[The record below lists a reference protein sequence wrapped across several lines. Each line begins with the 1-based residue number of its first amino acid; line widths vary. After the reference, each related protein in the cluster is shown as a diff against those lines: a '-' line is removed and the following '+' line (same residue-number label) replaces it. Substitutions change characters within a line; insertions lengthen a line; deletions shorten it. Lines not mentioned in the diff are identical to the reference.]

1 VYQAFILFIDLY
13 INFSIL
19 IRIDM
24 RLFGPDFY
32 NITELLTEE
41 ETMIQRT
48 AFEFVQTEFMPLV
61 HEHYEKATFPLELA
75 PKLGEMGFM
84 GSSLPEESGGSG
96 VSNVA
101 YGLILHELERG
112 DSGLRSFASV
122 QGALVMYPIHAYGS
136 DEQRSKW
143 LPGLGAGTMIGCFGL
158 TEPNF
163 GSNPGGM
170 ATRCKRDGDD
180 WIINGNKMWITNG
193 TLADVALVWA
203 RDDDGIVRGFLL
215 ERGMDGFTSSDIHGK
230 LSLRASITSELSMSN
245 VRVPDSARLPNIE
258 GLKGPLSCLTQARY
272 GIAWGMVGAAV
283 DCYNT
288 SLEYSKERKQFS
300 KPIAGYQLTQAKF
313 AEMIT
318 RITESQL
325 LVYRLGRLKDEGKM
339 NFQQVSMAKRNNC
352 AMARDIAKMSREILG
367 ANGVTEDYSPIRHMA
382 NIESVYTYEGTHEMH
397 TLILGQEVTGIPAY
411 DS

>member
-1 VYQAFILFIDLY
+1 MKKL
-13 INFSIL
+13 
-19 IRIDM
+19 
-24 RLFGPDFY
+24 GPDFY
-32 NITELLTEE
+32 NISELLSEE
-41 ETMIQRT
+41 ELLIQQT
-48 AFEFVQTEFMPLV
+48 AYDFVQTEFMPV
-61 HEHYEKATFPLELA
+61 INGHYENATFPMELVS
-75 PKLGEMGFM
+75 KLGELGFM
-84 GSSLPEESGGSG
+84 GSALPEESGGAG

-136 DEQRSKW
+136 NEQKSKW
-143 LPGLGAGTMIGCFGL
+143 LSGLGAGTLIGCFGL
-158 TEPNF
+158 TEPNY

-170 ATRCKRDGDD
+170 ATRCKRDGED

-193 TLADVALVWA
+193 SLADVAVVWA
-203 RDDDGIVRGFLL
+203 RDEEGIIRGFLL
-215 ERGMDGFTSSDIHGK
+215 EKGMSGFTSSDIHGK
-230 LSLRASITSELSMSN
+230 LSLRASITSELSMDN
-245 VRVPDSARLPNIE
+245 VRVNDSARLPKIE

-288 SLEYSKERKQFS
+288 ALEYSKERKQFS
-300 KPIAGYQLTQAKF
+300 KPIAGYQLTQAKL

-325 LVYRLGRLKDEGKM
+325 LAYRLGRLKDEGKM
-339 NFQQVSMAKRNNC
+339 TFQQVSMAKRSNC
-352 AMARDIAKMSREILG
+352 AMARDIARTARGILG
-367 ANGVTEDYSPIRHMA
+367 GNGIVEDYSPIRHMA

-397 TLILGQEVTGIPAY
+397 TLIIGEKVTGIGAY

>member
-1 VYQAFILFIDLY
+1 MKSL
-13 INFSIL
+13 
-19 IRIDM
+19 
-24 RLFGPDFY
+24 GPDFY
-32 NITELLTEE
+32 NISELLSDEE
-41 ETMIQRT
+41 LMIQKT
-48 AFEFVQTEFMPLV
+48 AFEFVQAEFMPLV
-61 HEHYEKATFPLELA
+61 NEHYEKGTFPLELA
-75 PKLGEMGFM
+75 PKLGALGFM
-84 GSSLPEESGGSG
+84 GSSLPAESGGSG

-122 QGALVMYPIHAYGS
+122 QGALVMYPIHEYGS
-136 DEQRSKW
+136 DEQKSKW
-143 LPGLGAGTMIGCFGL
+143 LPGLGAGTKIGCFGL

-170 ATRCKRDGDD
+170 ATRCVKDGDN

-193 TLADVALVWA
+193 SLADVSVIWA
-203 RDDDGIVRGFLL
+203 RDEDGIVRGFLL
-215 ERGMDGFTSSDIHGK
+215 EKGMEGFTSSDIHGK
-230 LSLRASITSELSMSN
+230 LSLRASVTSELSMSN

-283 DCYNT
+283 DCFNVA
-288 SLEYSKERKQFS
+288 LEYSKERKQFS

-318 RITESQL
+318 QITEAQL
-325 LVYRLGRLKDEGKM
+325 LVYRLGRLKDERKM
-339 NFQQVSMAKRNNC
+339 NFRQVSMAKRNNC
-352 AMARDIAKMSREILG
+352 LMARDIAKVAREILG
-367 ANGVTEDYSPIRHMA
+367 ANGVSIDYSPIRHMA

-397 TLILGQEVTGIPAY
+397 SLILGESVTGISAF

>member
-1 VYQAFILFIDLY
+1 MKNY
-13 INFSIL
+13 
-19 IRIDM
+19 
-24 RLFGPDFY
+24 GPDFY
-32 NITELLTEE
+32 NLSELLTDEE
-41 ETMIQRT
+41 LLIQQT
-48 AFEFVQTEFMPLV
+48 ANEFVKTEFMPLIR
-61 HEHYEKATFPLELA
+61 ENYENGTFPMELI
-75 PKLGEMGFM
+75 PKLGELGFM
-84 GSSLPEESGGSG
+84 GSSLPEQSGGAG

-122 QGALVMYPIHAYGS
+122 QGSLVMYPIHAYGS
-136 DEQRSKW
+136 DDQKAKW
-143 LPGLGAGTMIGCFGL
+143 LPGLGAGDLIGCFGL

-170 ATRCKRDGDD
+170 ATRCKREGDD

-193 TLADVALVWA
+193 SLADVALVWA
-203 RDDDGIVRGFLL
+203 RDEEGVVRGFLL
-215 ERGMDGFTSSDIHGK
+215 EKGMDGFTSSDIHGK
-230 LSLRASITSELSMSN
+230 LSLRASITSELSMNN
-245 VRVPDSARLPNIE
+245 VRVNDSARIPDIE

-288 SLEYSKERKQFS
+288 ALDYSKERKQFS
-300 KPIAGYQLTQAKF
+300 KPIAGYQLTQSKLAD
-313 AEMIT
+313 MVT
-318 RITESQL
+318 SITESQL

-339 NFQQVSMAKRNNC
+339 TFQQVSMAKRNNC
-352 AMARDIAKMSREILG
+352 SMARGIAKLSREILG
-367 ANGVTEDYSPIRHMA
+367 ANGIVGDYSPMRHMA

-397 TLILGQEVTGIPAY
+397 SLIIGENITGISAY

>member
-1 VYQAFILFIDLY
+1 MKEL
-13 INFSIL
+13 
-19 IRIDM
+19 
-24 RLFGPDFY
+24 GPDFY
-32 NITELLTEE
+32 NITDLLTEE
-41 ETMIQRT
+41 ELLIQQT
-48 AFEFVQTEFMPLV
+48 AHDFVQTEFMPLINQ
-61 HEHYEKATFPLELA
+61 HYENATFPMDLV
-75 PKLGEMGFM
+75 PKLGELGFM
-84 GSSLPEESGGSG
+84 GSALPEESGGAG

-136 DEQRSKW
+136 DEQKTKW
-143 LPGLGAGTMIGCFGL
+143 LPELGAGTKIGCFGL

-170 ATRCKRDGDD
+170 VTRCKRDGDD
-180 WIINGNKMWITNG
+180 WILNGNKMWITNG
-193 TLADVALVWA
+193 SVADVSVVWT
-203 RDDDGIVRGFLL
+203 RDEDGIVRGFLL
-215 ERGMDGFTSSDIHGK
+215 EKGMEGFTSSAIHGK
-230 LSLRASITSELSMSN
+230 LSLRASVTSELSMAN

-288 SLEYSKERKQFS
+288 AVNYSKERKQFS
-300 KPIAGYQLTQAKF
+300 KPIAGFQLTQAKL
-313 AEMIT
+313 AEMVT
-318 RITESQL
+318 CITEAQL

-339 NFQQVSMAKRNNC
+339 TFQQVSMAKRNNC
-352 AMARDIAKMSREILG
+352 AMARDIARTSREILG
-367 ANGVTEDYSPIRHMA
+367 ANGITEDYSPLRHMA

-397 TLILGQEVTGIPAY
+397 SLILGQEVTGMAAY
-411 DS
+411 DT

>member
-1 VYQAFILFIDLY
+1 
-13 INFSIL
+13 
-19 IRIDM
+19 M
-24 RLFGPDFY
+24 KKFGPDFY
-32 NITELLTEE
+32 SITDLLTDEELL
-41 ETMIQRT
+41 IQQT
-48 AFEFVQTEFMPLV
+48 ANDFVKAEFMPLIS
-61 HEHYEKATFPLELA
+61 EHYEKGTFPMELI
-75 PKLGEMGFM
+75 PKLGELGFM
-84 GSSLPEESGGSG
+84 GSSLPEQSGGAG

-122 QGALVMYPIHAYGS
+122 QGSLVMYPIHAYGS
-136 DEQRSKW
+136 DDQKAKW
-143 LPGLGAGTMIGCFGL
+143 LPGLGAGNLIGCFGL

-170 ATRCKRDGDD
+170 TTRCKRDGDN

-193 TLADVALVWA
+193 SLADVALVWA
-203 RDDDGIVRGFLL
+203 RDEEGIVRGFLL
-215 ERGMDGFTSSDIHGK
+215 EKGMDGFSSSDIHGK
-230 LSLRASITSELSMSN
+230 LSLRASVTSELSMDN
-245 VRVPDSARLPNIE
+245 VRVKDSSRLPNIE

-288 SLEYSKERKQFS
+288 ALNYAKERKQFS
-300 KPIAGYQLTQAKF
+300 KPIAGYQLTQAKL
-313 AEMIT
+313 ADMVT
-318 RITESQL
+318 SITESQL

-339 NFQQVSMAKRNNC
+339 TFQQVSMAKRNNC
-352 AMARDIAKMSREILG
+352 SIARDIAKLSREILG
-367 ANGVTEDYSPIRHMA
+367 GNGIVGDYSPIRHMA

-397 TLILGQEVTGIPAY
+397 SLIIGENITGLSAY

>member
-1 VYQAFILFIDLY
+1 
-13 INFSIL
+13 
-19 IRIDM
+19 M
-24 RLFGPDFY
+24 KLFGPDFY

-41 ETMIQRT
+41 ELMIQRT
-48 AFEFVQTEFMPLV
+48 AYDFVQAEFMPLI
-61 HEHYEKATFPLELA
+61 HEHYEKGTFPNEIA
-75 PKLGEMGFM
+75 AKLGELGFM

-136 DEQRSKW
+136 EEQKSRW
-143 LPGLGAGTMIGCFGL
+143 LPGLGAGTKIGCFGL

-180 WIINGNKMWITNG
+180 WILNGNKMWITNG
-193 TLADVALVWA
+193 SLADVSVVWA
-203 RDDDGIVRGFLL
+203 RDDEGIIRGFLL
-215 ERGMDGFTSSDIHGK
+215 EKGMEGFTSSDIHGK
-230 LSLRASITSELSMSN
+230 LSLRASITSELSMSD
-245 VRVPDSARLPNIE
+245 VCVPDSSRLPNIK
-258 GLKGPLSCLTQARY
+258 GLKGPLGCLTQARY
-272 GIAWGMVGAAV
+272 GIAWGMIGAAV

-288 SLEYSKERKQFS
+288 ALGYSKERKQFS

-318 RITESQL
+318 RITEAQL
-325 LVYRLGRLKDEGKM
+325 MVYRLGRLKDEGTM

-352 AMARDIAKMSREILG
+352 AMARDIAKMAREILG

-382 NIESVYTYEGTHEMH
+382 NIESVFTYEGTHEMH
-397 TLILGQEVTGIPAY
+397 TLILGQDVTGIAAF